1 MPFVYQKSLTPMFL
15 VLVHRITFVKLQPAH
30 RSSKGYFVPKNPGF
44 RAYIEGFWY
53 TIIPTYI

>member
-30 RSSKGYFVPKNPGF
+30 RSSKGYFVLKNPVFKAWIKGF
-44 RAYIEGFWY
+44 
-53 TIIPTYI
+53 